1 MSSVDAAI
9 GAAVGYASSRTK
21 DAATT
26 WYYEQMSEES
36 KRREEEA
43 LPGGTALSVG
53 GTVGGLV
60 GSTPDDEQ
68 AVKLGV
74 AIHRWG
80 LGITYGVLAAR
91 MVASGS
97 PPLRAGLATGAA
109 AFVVVDEITNA
120 LVFTPPP
127 GEYPTESH
135 LRGVVG
141 QLAFGASA
149 GLLLG
154 ILRGAGLIGR

>member
-1 MSSVDAAI
+1 MSIVDTAI
-9 GAAVGYASSRTK
+9 GAAVGYASNRTM
-21 DAATT
+21 DVATT

-43 LPGGTALSVG
+43 LPGGGALSVG
-53 GTVGGLV
+53 RTVGRWV

-68 AVKLGV
+68 AAKI
-74 AIHRWG
+74 AMAAHRL
-80 LGITYGVLAAR
+80 LGITYGVIAAR

-97 PPLRAGLATGAA
+97 PPLRVGLATGAA

-120 LVFTPPP
+120 LLFTPPP
-127 GEYPTESH
+127 GDYPIESH

-141 QLAFGASA
+141 HLAYGAAA

-154 ILRGAGLIGR
+154 ISRGAGLIGR

>member
-1 MSSVDAAI
+1 MSIVDAAI
-9 GAAVGYASSRTK
+9 GGAVGYASSRTK

-36 KRREEEA
+36 KRHEEEA

-53 GTVGGLV
+53 RTVGRLV

-68 AVKLGV
+68 AVKLGM
-74 AIHRWG
+74 ATHR
-80 LGITYGVLAAR
+80 LLAITYGMLAAR
-91 MVASGS
+91 MVAGGS
-97 PPLRAGLATGAA
+97 PPIRVGLATGAA
-109 AFVVVDEITNA
+109 VFVVVDEITNA

-127 GEYPTESH
+127 GEYPIESH

-141 QLAFGASA
+141 HLAYGAA
-149 GLLLG
+149 VGLLLG
-154 ILRGAGLIGR
+154 ISRGAGLIGR